1 MSVTTREESKVSN
14 STIVTRVE
22 LILANENAINWSQ
35 VMVDVIEALDLLLA
49 EEVDYGKSITLFS
62 VIGEVDIVPLLVLIV
77 VLNVLVDIRVTSAE
91 HVRV

>member
-1 MSVTTREESKVSN
+1 
-14 STIVTRVE
+14 
-22 LILANENAINWSQ
+22 
-35 VMVDVIEALDLLLA
+35 MVDVIEALDLLLA